1 MANKNNED
9 IYCSFC
15 GKPQEMAGRLIAGN
29 GVYICDR
36 CVELCMNILR
46 ESGELERENENKLS
60 KSGEPQTPEL
70 SVDELLK
77 PKEIKTILDEYVIGQ
92 DHAKVT
98 LSVAVYNHY
107 KRAFS
112 NDESV
117 DFAKSNVLLLG
128 PTGVGK
134 TLLAQTLAKALDVP
148 FAIADATTLTEAG
161 YVGEDVENIL
171 LKLIQAADFD
181 IEKAEHGI
189 IYIDE
194 IDKIAR
200 KSENPSITRDVSG
213 EGVQQALLKIVEGT
227 VSNVPP
233 QGGRKHPQQEY
244 LQIDTK
250 NILFICGGAFDGL
263 EKIVEKRKASSV
275 IGFESLVQSKQ
286 ELDSTDWMKEVTA
299 HDLVKY
305 GIIPELIGRLPVI
318 TALSG
323 LDTDALV
330 KILTVPKNSIVQQY
344 KKLFELDG
352 VELLFEEDALRAIA
366 QQAQDQHTGARGLR
380 GIMEDI
386 LTDLMFEAPSDPTID
401 KIIITEG
408 VIKNGAAPQITRK
421 KELLQTN
428 SVKLTQKDAKKRQK
442 RSTAS

>member
-77 PKEIKTILDEYVIGQ
+77 PKEIKAILDEYVIGQ

-112 NDESV
+112 NDQSV

-263 EKIVEKRKASSV
+263 EKIVEKRKGSSV

-352 VELLFEEDALRAIA
+352 VELLFEEEALRAIA

-442 RSTAS
+442 RSIAS